1 MSKKKV
7 TPIFYI
13 PKGIQKT
20 IAISPKPIFAFFN
33 STYSPPHTF
42 SFTGDSSEIHLI
54 WEAEGFLRVAAI
66 MVITLFVFV
75 GFLQQTDMYLLDV
88 LTNAS
93 CLLNIFICFL
103 CFLSHPFRLSYLYL
117 LWLWDVDHVN
127 IRSLI
132 CMLHRSQALP
142 LAAIM

>member
-1 MSKKKV
+1 
-7 TPIFYI
+7 
-13 PKGIQKT
+13 
-20 IAISPKPIFAFFN
+20 
-33 STYSPPHTF
+33 
-42 SFTGDSSEIHLI
+42 
-54 WEAEGFLRVAAI
+54 

-93 CLLNIFICFL
+93 CLPNIFICFL

-142 LAAIM
+142 LAAIMQIVEWMDHHIEYFRLFWSNIKTLHWYLNLKDSKKKYCVFCCCSLDSILWIEFFFFD